1 MSEQGN
7 KFFADFQEALLAL
20 DSRVSQMKSIDDL
33 SVDDWCQMILEI
45 SNFKTQLSFIYETV
59 TGCALDAM
67 DETEIVSLPS
77 GDTIEKKW
85 SKDRKGW
92 KHKEL
97 AEVVAERIQD
107 SSVDLDTGERV
118 LSVHEMIKKMLEYVQ
133 PSYWRVSALSDIGIN
148 ADDYCQAG
156 DSKPSISVKRAK

>member
-1 MSEQGN
+1 MSDLSV
-7 KFFADFQEALLAL
+7 KFFKDFQESLLSL
-20 DSRVSQMKSIDDL
+20 DSHVSQIKTINDA

-59 TGCALDAM
+59 TSSALEAM
-67 DETEIVSLPS
+67 SETEVVTLPS

-92 KHKEL
+92 KHKDL
-97 AEVVAERIQD
+97 AEIVAERIQE
-107 SSVDLDTGERV
+107 SAIDLDTGERV
-118 LSVHEMIKKMLEYVQ
+118 LSVQEMITKMLEYVQ
-133 PSYWRVSALSDIGIN
+133 PSYWRVTALSDLGIN
-148 ADDYCQAG
+148 ADEYCQAG

>member
-1 MSEQGN
+1 MPETPV
-7 KFFADFQEALLAL
+7 KFFSDFQESLLSL
-20 DSRVSQMKSIDDL
+20 DSRVSQLKAMDTVT
-33 SVDDWCQMILEI
+33 VDEWCQMILEI
-45 SNFKTQLSFIYETV
+45 SNFKTQLSFVYEAV
-59 TGCALDAM
+59 TSSALEAM
-67 DETEIVSLPS
+67 SETEIITLQS

-97 AEVVAERIQD
+97 AEIVAERIED

-118 LSVHEMIKKMLEYVQ
+118 LTTSDMIKKMLEYVQ
-133 PSYWRVSALSDIGIN
+133 PSYWRVTALSELGIN

-156 DSKPSISVKRAK
+156 ESKPSISIKKAK